1 MFFSWKL
8 ISIRIFVNLNVLWML
23 IFSVKAVVSVVNK
36 TNDRGEDADSSE
48 SLVWKWW
55 YQYET
60 TIVMTVIGTIFPFI
74 FELFGFIEKYHP
86 RKTLRIQLGRYFIRF
101 YCFLRVSTL
110 LASFI
115 RMFLRTLKNYANR
128 HSLRTVAKAKCLGGP
143 KYWRVK

>member
-23 IFSVKAVVSVVNK
+23 MFSVKAVVSVVNK
-36 TNDRGEDADSSE
+36 TNDREDTDNSE

-86 RKTLRIQLGRYFIRF
+86 RKTLRIQLGRYFFKF
-101 YCFLRVSTL
+101 YSFVFSTHL
-110 LASFI
+110 IF
-115 RMFLRTLKNYANR
+115 FF
-128 HSLRTVAKAKCLGGP
+128 
-143 KYWRVK
+143 